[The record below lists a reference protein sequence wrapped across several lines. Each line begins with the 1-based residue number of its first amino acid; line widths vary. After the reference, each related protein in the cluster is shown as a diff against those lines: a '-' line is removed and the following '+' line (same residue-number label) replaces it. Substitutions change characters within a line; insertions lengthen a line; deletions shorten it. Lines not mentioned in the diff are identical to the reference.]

1 MKKLLFWGMALAFSA
16 TSVVQAQQEPQYT
29 QYMYNQ
35 NIINPAYAGTEDAW
49 KATALYRQQYSGL
62 DGGPETITFSGSTA
76 LGENI
81 GLGLNFLND
90 EIGPVSEQNI
100 NADFAYRFQVSSSIR
115 LSLGLKA
122 GVNLIDVNLA
132 STSPIQTM
140 DPLLSGQVN
149 ETYLNLGAGAF
160 LYSDNWYLG
169 LSAPNLLDQTYAD
182 RNGQE
187 LQGSE
192 ELHYFATGGYVFD
205 ITENFKLK
213 PHFLLKSTF
222 SAPLSYDINLN
233 GLLYER
239 FEIGGSYRLDDSF
252 SALASFM
259 VTDNIRIGYAYD
271 FVTSQINNVGD
282 GSHEVFASFIFNL
295 PRKVM
300 QSPRFF

>member
-1 MKKLLFWGMALAFSA
+1 
-16 TSVVQAQQEPQYT
+16 
-29 QYMYNQ
+29 
-35 NIINPAYAGTEDAW
+35 
-49 KATALYRQQYSGL
+49 
-62 DGGPETITFSGSTA
+62 
-76 LGENI
+76 
-81 GLGLNFLND
+81 
-90 EIGPVSEQNI
+90 
-100 NADFAYRFQVSSSIR
+100 
-115 LSLGLKA
+115 LGLKA